1 MKSLALKPGQAVADI
16 GSGTGFIANELFK
29 LSGRNN
35 PIWRVDPSLEM
46 QEVAQQKEGLYPV
59 QKTAEEFCSD
69 PQISEIFDR
78 VVCVTSAHH
87 FVDPDA
93 VYKGIPRSLRPSG
106 IFVQLNTL
114 KSGHPVFKSAE
125 KLVSKS
131 FERERETQFSLLNV
145 IDLDAKISSD
155 EFSFPL
161 GVPKSKLY
169 EMFRC
174 RYMSILD
181 HFSDDQIE
189 EGIRAGERGIKRCE
203 R

>member
-1 MKSLALKPGQAVADI
+1 M
-16 GSGTGFIANELFK
+16 
-29 LSGRNN
+29 
-35 PIWRVDPSLEM
+35 
-46 QEVAQQKEGLYPV
+46 
-59 QKTAEEFCSD
+59 
-69 PQISEIFDR
+69 
-78 VVCVTSAHH
+78 VCVTSAHH

-189 EGIRAGERGIKRCE
+189 EGIKELESGVLKDAKDDELINQDRTLLITKAEKVA
-203 R
+203 